1 MNSLRLPQVF
11 LIAGSLP
18 LRTHCQAQW
27 IVFLLFDAPTPP
39 AKPMNNATILVV
51 DDEPQIRRVLR
62 ATLSGNGYDVVEAK
76 DGQEAID
83 MVIRER
89 PDLILL
95 DVNMPD
101 MSGLEVCSK
110 IRLSYEGPIIMVTVR
125 NSEQDKIVA
134 LDAGADDYVVKPFA
148 MGELL
153 ARIRAAL
160 RRFSSEEPLP
170 KIETPELSIDLER
183 RIVDVRGQ
191 RVHLTPK
198 EFDVL
203 RTLVLQ
209 QGKPL
214 THKRVLQTVWGP
226 DHGEET
232 ENLRV
237 IINQLRKKIEKDPA
251 HPRFILTEPW
261 LGYRFQP
268 PSMDC
273 EKRSRRKS

>member
-1 MNSLRLPQVF
+1 LSSCPYELLRNPSGVSNRGFLTITALFFQHGGHLP
-11 LIAGSLP
+11 
-18 LRTHCQAQW
+18 
-27 IVFLLFDAPTPP
+27 
-39 AKPMNNATILVV
+39 KPMNNATILVV
-51 DDEPQIRRVLR
+51 DDESQIRRVLR
-62 ATLSGNGYDVVEAK
+62 TTLSGSGYDVIEAK

-83 MVIRER
+83 IVIRER

-95 DVNMPD
+95 DVNMPG
-101 MSGLEVCSK
+101 MTGLEACSK

-170 KIETPELSIDLER
+170 KIETTELKIDLEK

-203 RTLVLQ
+203 RTLVIQ
-209 QGKPL
+209 QGKAL
-214 THKRVLQTVWGP
+214 THKRVLQAVWGP

-237 IINQLRKKIEKDPA
+237 VINQLRKKIEKDPA

-261 LGYRFQP
+261 LGYRFQL
-268 PSMDC
+268 PSVDS
-273 EKRSRRKS
+273 EKHSRRKS

>member
-1 MNSLRLPQVF
+1 MNSLGIPQAF

-18 LRTHCQAQW
+18 LRTPRQARQIVCW
-27 IVFLLFDAPTPP
+27 IPNARMPP
-39 AKPMNNATILVV
+39 AKSMSHASILVV
-51 DDEPQIRRVLR
+51 DDESQIRRVLR
-62 ATLSGNGYDVVEAK
+62 ATLSSNGYDVVEAK

-95 DVNMPD
+95 DVNMPG
-101 MSGLEVCSK
+101 MSGLEACSK

-148 MGELL
+148 IGELL

-160 RRFSSEEPLP
+160 RRFSSGEPLP
-170 KIETPELSIDLER
+170 KIDTPELRIDLER
-183 RIVDVRGQ
+183 RIVDVHGQ

-203 RTLVLQ
+203 RTLVIQ

-237 IINQLRKKIEKDPA
+237 VINQLRKKIEKDPA
-251 HPRFILTEPW
+251 HPRYILTEPW
-261 LGYRFQP
+261 MGYRFQP
-268 PSMDC
+268 PSTDS
-273 EKRSRRKS
+273 EQRPRRKS